1 MTDLSFD
8 DTFEAFL
15 FDMDGTILNSIAA
28 AERVWGAWFGKFGL
42 DPDVYLPTIHGRRA
56 SETIASLGLPHV
68 DAEAEASAITQAEI
82 AEVEG
87 VVPIPGAPLFLNSLP
102 PRKWAVVTSAPLAL
116 ARTRLEAAGLP
127 APAILVTAEDVQRGK
142 PAPDCFILA
151 AERLAVNPARCLAFE
166 DAEAGIAAAVS
177 AGCTVMVVTETHKH
191 GFDGAHNQ
199 IENYQH
205 VRPEIVRGGLGL
217 TRI

>member
-1 MTDLSFD
+1 MSDHFFD

-28 AERVWGAWFGKFGL
+28 AERVWGAWFRKIGL
-42 DPDVYLPTIHGRRA
+42 DPEVYLPTIHGRKV
-56 SETIASLGLPHV
+56 SETIASLSLSHIDP
-68 DAEAEASAITQAEI
+68 EAEASAITKAEI

-87 VVPIPGAPLFLNSLP
+87 VVPIPGASLFLNSLP

-127 APAILVTAEDVQRGK
+127 TPAILVTAEDVQKGK
-142 PAPDCFILA
+142 PAPDCFVLA
-151 AERLAVNPARCLAFE
+151 AERLAVNPVRCLAFE

-191 GFDGAHNQ
+191 DFDGSHNQ
-199 IENYQH
+199 IKNYQH
-205 VRPEIVRGGLGL
+205 VRPEILRGGLGL